1 MKKLL
6 LLIILLVT
14 FTKKEM
20 HKLKNQLSFYN
31 DRNIQQSVLFKYYL
45 LQEEADNQL
54 RLRKE
59 MVL

>member
-1 MKKLL
+1 MD
-6 LLIILLVT
+6 
-14 FTKKEM
+14 
-20 HKLKNQLSFYN
+20 KLKTQLSFYN